1 MDICRRK
8 FGACILAGLTS
19 RAWALPPRP
28 KLLVLVVL
36 EQIRRD
42 YLDALG
48 GQAGPGGLRRL
59 LENGAYF
66 PDCRHLAASY
76 TSSTLATLATGAWPA
91 QHGIVAD
98 TWFDRAAR
106 KPVRASDEAL
116 LATTLTAQIAAARD
130 TRSYVISLDALD
142 GALFAII
149 AYQNADAGSLIRGQ
163 GIANG
168 GNGLNQFVPAEFL
181 AQVAVG
187 LEGKVA

>member
-106 KPVRASDEAL
+106 KPVRASEEAL
-116 LATTLTAQIAAARD
+116 LATTLAAQLFWMDEQGRFAARGTAPAWLAD
-130 TRSYVISLDALD
+130 YSRLKPLENLHNAAWLAA
-142 GALFAII
+142 GAAPGTPPLRPLTFH
-149 AYQNADAGSLIRGQ
+149 
-163 GIANG
+163 
-168 GNGLNQFVPAEFL
+168 PARPQE
-181 AQVAVG
+181 
-187 LEGKVA
+187 